1 MYIFSRY
8 FYIAMLCDTNLSH
21 SLLVSEQW
29 CSSGF
34 VTEPFIIVGT
44 TWHDRWRDRA
54 VACLVWLYS
63 RYMEVMQWEIQTTT
77 SAWTTPYF
85 GTEASPKTSSWS
97 TGVGGW
103 GGPLK
108 SQCSYTSLCLSIVL
122 PRQINNREALKN
134 HNKTLSKLYWMKLQ
148 KCVANTFCV
157 MNCSVT

>member
-1 MYIFSRY
+1 
-8 FYIAMLCDTNLSH
+8 
-21 SLLVSEQW
+21 
-29 CSSGF
+29 
-34 VTEPFIIVGT
+34 
-44 TWHDRWRDRA
+44 

-122 PRQINNREALKN
+122 PRQIHHRKALRNLPQNVVQTWLDETPK
-134 HNKTLSKLYWMKLQ
+134 HCCWSFLLCHELFCDEIWDDDVAWPVLQ
-148 KCVANTFCV
+148 LTNYV
-157 MNCSVT
+157 MNRKGLIPTHHFVAVPYLRSSSSISQSSVTLGMK